1 MLLLLAALAFADTS
15 FEIAPVRLPPSDPW
29 QRALPNAKV
38 EDATMRKLLAVLTIT
53 LSACA
58 ANPFTEFYR
67 GTSDARKLPSYVS
80 VPGDVKIY
88 STDNFE
94 RDVQELT
101 RKSYSV
107 VGRSSFSAASN
118 NATDS
123 QLREQARK
131 IGAQIVLVR
140 PGYTRTTYGALPLS
154 SPQAT
159 ATSGSKDLLMPSAAM
174 PSSDLAAAFLVKLFP
189 RVGLS
194 PGALDDAT
202 RRRLKRNGGI
212 LVLEVVEGSPAFNAD
227 VRPGDVLLA
236 LELERIQFVDQYL
249 RLLNQYQG
257 TTVTFTFDRNGTL
270 MEKQIPIR
278 PYPSAAR

>member
-1 MLLLLAALAFADTS
+1 MTALLSNLFAS
-15 FEIAPVRLPPSDPW
+15 LSAEQAVNARVRLTAVL
-29 QRALPNAKV
+29 RV
-38 EDATMRKLLAVLTIT
+38 AVLTLV

-67 GTSDARKLPSYVS
+67 GTSDARKLPSYVA
-80 VPGDVKIY
+80 VPGGVKIY

-118 NATDS
+118 NATDA

-140 PGYTRTTYGALPLS
+140 PGYTRTIYGALPLS
-154 SPQAT
+154 SPQTT
-159 ATSGSKDLLMPSAAM
+159 ATPGSKALLMPSATM
-174 PSSDLAAAFLVKLFP
+174 PNSDLAAVFLVKLFP

-194 PGALDDAT
+194 PGTLDDET

-212 LVLEVVEGSPAFNAD
+212 LVLEVVEGSPAFNAG
-227 VRPGDVLLA
+227 VLPGDVLLGVGS
-236 LELERIQFVDQYL
+236 ERIQFVEQYL
-249 RLLNQYQG
+249 QALNQYQG

-270 MEKQIPIR
+270 IEKQIPIR
-278 PYPSAAR
+278 PYPSAAH

>member
-1 MLLLLAALAFADTS
+1 MR
-15 FEIAPVRLPPSDPW
+15 VR
-29 QRALPNAKV
+29 
-38 EDATMRKLLAVLTIT
+38 TLLAVVAMI

-67 GTSDARKLPSYVS
+67 GIPDARKLPSYVS
-80 VPGDVKIY
+80 VPGDIKIY

-118 NATDS
+118 NATDG
-123 QLREQARK
+123 QLREQART

-154 SPQAT
+154 APQTAAT
-159 ATSGSKDLLMPSAAM
+159 PGSKALLMPSAAM
-174 PSSDLAAAFLVKLFP
+174 PSSDLAAVFLVKLFS

-194 PGALDDAT
+194 PGALDDET

-212 LVLEVVEGSPAFNAD
+212 LVLEVVEGSPAFNAG

-236 LELERIQFVDQYL
+236 IELERIQFVDQYL

-257 TTVTFTFDRNGTL
+257 STVTFTFDRNGML
-270 MEKQIPIR
+270 IEKQIPIR
-278 PYPSAAR
+278 PYPGTH

>member
-1 MLLLLAALAFADTS
+1 
-15 FEIAPVRLPPSDPW
+15 
-29 QRALPNAKV
+29 
-38 EDATMRKLLAVLTIT
+38 MRKLLAVLTIT

-67 GTSDARKLPSYVS
+67 GTSDARKLPSYVA
-80 VPGDVKIY
+80 VPGDIKIY

-118 NATDS
+118 NATDA

-154 SPQAT
+154 SPQTT
-159 ATSGSKDLLMPSAAM
+159 ATPGSKDLLMPSATM

-194 PGALDDAT
+194 PGALDDET

-236 LELERIQFVDQYL
+236 RRVRTHSVRRPVLAALEPISRHDRDVHFRPKRDAHRETDSDSSVSGCCPVIR
-249 RLLNQYQG
+249 G
-257 TTVTFTFDRNGTL
+257 T
-270 MEKQIPIR
+270 
-278 PYPSAAR
+278 SAH

>member
-1 MLLLLAALAFADTS
+1 
-15 FEIAPVRLPPSDPW
+15 
-29 QRALPNAKV
+29 
-38 EDATMRKLLAVLTIT
+38 MRKLLAVLTIT

-67 GTSDARKLPSYVS
+67 GTSDARKLPSYVA
-80 VPGDVKIY
+80 VPGDIKIY

-118 NATDS
+118 NATDA

-140 PGYTRTTYGALPLS
+140 PGYTRTSYGALPLS
-154 SPQAT
+154 SPRANAT
-159 ATSGSKDLLMPSAAM
+159 PGSKDLLMPSAM

-194 PGALDDAT
+194 PGALDDET

-236 LELERIQFVDQYL
+236 LGLERIQFVDQYL